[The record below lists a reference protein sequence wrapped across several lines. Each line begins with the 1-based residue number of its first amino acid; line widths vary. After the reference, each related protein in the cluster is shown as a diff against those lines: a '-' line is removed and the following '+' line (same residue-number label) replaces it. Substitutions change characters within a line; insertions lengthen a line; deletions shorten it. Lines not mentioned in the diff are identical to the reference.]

1 MVVQSRS
8 GKWGKYL
15 IACTTGERHTALKEA
30 GPQFARYSR
39 SASSRSDGLKH
50 PIAASKVPIL
60 SRSTLNPDAERVR
73 LLAIRSFCAIRPM
86 CGCKIHHSSRWG
98 ILEFLHILLNMRVKN
113 QISRKVVCLESTNF
127 IHHLNFFSFFAL
139 GMAIPVPERNN
150 DATPNSGCGVEYR
163 NTRELDYTLPR
174 METLNSTIK
183 WFIGHC
189 ANHRKLSIHTLKA
202 YRHDLK
208 IFGDFMSKSMNP
220 DEAAPTSSVNKH
232 SVQSWLANMCN
243 VKPRTVRRR
252 LATVKSMFSA
262 LERQG
267 GIADDPLARF
277 RSEIKVGSSLPRIIA
292 RSTVRSLLR
301 SPRKQAASALPSC
314 SRLMQE
320 ITLLE
325 MLFSTGMRVSE
336 VSGLAIK
343 QVDMDRQ
350 VISVHGKGN
359 REREIPIVCGAFQ
372 DALVKQITWRHQNC
386 ETTDLPLF
394 VNRRG
399 ARLSDQSIR
408 TILRR
413 HANRI
418 GAKRVTPHMLRH
430 TIATLLLE
438 DGVDLRH
445 IQRLLGHS
453 SITTTTI
460 YVHVSERSQRRAL
473 AQKHPRNKMTI

>member
-1 MVVQSRS
+1 
-8 GKWGKYL
+8 
-15 IACTTGERHTALKEA
+15 
-30 GPQFARYSR
+30 
-39 SASSRSDGLKH
+39 
-50 PIAASKVPIL
+50 
-60 SRSTLNPDAERVR
+60 
-73 LLAIRSFCAIRPM
+73 
-86 CGCKIHHSSRWG
+86 
-98 ILEFLHILLNMRVKN
+98 
-113 QISRKVVCLESTNF
+113 
-127 IHHLNFFSFFAL
+127 
-139 GMAIPVPERNN
+139 
-150 DATPNSGCGVEYR
+150 
-163 NTRELDYTLPR
+163 
-174 METLNSTIK
+174 
-183 WFIGHC
+183 
-189 ANHRKLSIHTLKA
+189 
-202 YRHDLK
+202 
-208 IFGDFMSKSMNP
+208 MSKSMNP
-220 DEAAPTSSVNKH
+220 DEAAPTSSVNKQ
-232 SVQSWLANMCN
+232 SVQNWLANMHN

-252 LATVKSMFSA
+252 LATVKSMFSV

-320 ITLLE
+320 TTLLE

-372 DALVKQITWRHQNC
+372 DVLETQIAWRYQNGGMA
-386 ETTDLPLF
+386 DLSLF

-408 TILRR
+408 AILRR

-418 GAKRVTPHMLRH
+418 GSKRVTPHMLRH

-460 YVHVSERSQRRAL
+460 YTHVSERSQRRAL